1 MQIKSRVV
9 TFSTLF
15 GLAEWSAL
23 AAFLVVLLL
32 AMPRLAVAQ
41 GEIAISEFT
50 HQGNGCRPGT
60 VSHAVSG
67 DGQAITVFF
76 SDYVVSTDRR
86 RVAHKNCNLSITV
99 QSEPGWEF
107 SVVGAD
113 IRGFANISERA
124 VGRFAIRHNFDAEP
138 GPTFQDTVING
149 PSVGEFL
156 TQVALTPEQARWS
169 GCRPGPHKLR
179 LGTSA
184 SVAMRRGG
192 SGSMMSVDSVDG
204 ELRQRYM
211 LRWRAC
217 TGSQNEPGSVVRAQ
231 CRVWLVGQRGNRI
244 TQFPGIGRG
253 PSAEVATA
261 QATREALNLCD
272 VARRIRPQFTC
283 EVEPSSCRNSSN

>member
-1 MQIKSRVV
+1 MQINSRVAI
-9 TFSTLF
+9 LPRRIEMAQ
-15 GLAEWSAL
+15 GAALLAFWAC
-23 AAFLVVLLL
+23 LLL
-32 AMPRLAVAQ
+32 IMSKPVLAQ
-41 GEIAISEFT
+41 GGVSISDFT

-86 RVAHKNCNLSITV
+86 RIAHKNCNLSITV

-124 VGRFAIRHNFDAEP
+124 FGRFAIRHNFDAEP

-169 GCRPGPHKLR
+169 GCRPGPRKLR

-184 SVAMRRGG
+184 TVAMRQGG
-192 SGSMMSVDSVDG
+192 AGSMMSVDSVDG

-211 LRWRAC
+211 LRWRPCVGA
-217 TGSQNEPGSVVRAQ
+217 QNEPGSVVRAQ
-231 CRVWLVGQRGNRI
+231 CRAWLVGQRGNRI

-253 PSAEVATA
+253 SSAEVATD
-261 QATREALNLCD
+261 QATREALNLCE

-283 EVEPSSCRNSSN
+283 EVEPSSCRTSNH